1 MMEQLSTAATVQRTV
16 QRDDRNLL
24 HRRYATLDV
33 ATNG

>member
-16 QRDDRNLL
+16 SDDRNLL